1 MKSIGEMMKSSNTL
15 HAMLTPLS
23 ETQKRCDK
31 HGTDYTERVYR
42 RYTQGCPEC
51 AKEAEEARKQ
61 AEEAALAARQ
71 ADQQRR
77 IIEQRIGMARIPKRI
92 AERTVAGYNVDA
104 DNRAQRYNIERIKAY
119 AHEFS
124 QGHSGRN
131 LALLGNPGTGKTHLA
146 CAVARHVI
154 RNCGGMARFCS
165 VSELNRT
172 VREAKSYGSAYTES
186 QVIAAFGGYDL
197 LVIDEVGVQSGTDAE
212 SRALFDVF
220 NERYQN
226 CRPTILIS
234 NLDFDG
240 LREAVGTRIADRVK
254 EDGGEVL
261 VFNWESYRQ

>member
-1 MKSIGEMMKSSNTL
+1 MKSVGEMMKSSHTL
-15 HAMLTPLS
+15 AAMLTPLS
-23 ETQKRCDK
+23 ETQKHCDR

-51 AKEAEEARKQ
+51 AKEAEQQRRQ

-71 ADQQRR
+71 AEQQRR
-77 IIEQRIGMARIPKRI
+77 IIEQRIGMARIPKRF
-92 AERTVAGYNVDA
+92 AERTVAGYCVDA
-104 DNRAQRYNIERIKAY
+104 DNRPQRYNIERIKAY

-131 LALLGNPGTGKTHLA
+131 LAPAGQSRGTGKTHLA

-154 RNCGGMARFCS
+154 RNCGGMARFAS

-186 QVIAAFGGYDL
+186 QIIAAFGGYDL

-234 NLDFDG
+234 NLDFNG
-240 LREAVGTRIADRVK
+240 LREAVGARIADSCER
-254 EDGGEVL
+254 GRRRSAGL
-261 VFNWESYRQ
+261 

>member
-15 HAMLTPLS
+15 YAMLTPLS
-23 ETQKRCDK
+23 ETQKRCDR

-71 ADQQRR
+71 SEQQRR
-77 IIEQRIGMARIPKRI
+77 IIEQRIGMAGIPKRF

-131 LALLGNPGTGKTHLA
+131 L
-146 CAVARHVI
+146 ARHVI

-240 LREAVGTRIADRVK
+240 LREAVGARIADRVK